1 MRRRHREPAL
11 AQFAQQ
17 AVFGEAA
24 HPRFAVPCVTVAA
37 QARGETA
44 AQVAPQHQAAPAGI
58 DEPRAAAPAVADA
71 LRALAPVSGVEQLR
85 FRLPLPRR
93 VEQNRAITTAIVEA
107 DEGVLRSGG
116 NHGSSLASRA
126 GAPAS
131 ICLLRLSA
139 LGDVT
144 HVLPLVHTLRRAWPG
159 VELTWVIGK
168 GERRLLDGLP
178 GVRFLEYDK
187 KSGIAGMRA
196 LRRELAGRRFD
207 ALLQMQ
213 VAARANLLSAF
224 IPAARR
230 IGYDKSRAKD
240 LHGLFVNERIPDRP
254 GIHVLDAIGSF
265 CEPLGLRQTEV
276 AWNLPVPDAAFE
288 WASRQWPDDG
298 APVLMVSPCSSHARR
313 NWRAE
318 RHAALADH
326 AAAKGWRVVLCGG
339 RSELERTTGDAILA
353 AMKHPALDLIGKDTL
368 KQLPALLAR
377 ANLLVTPDS
386 GPMHIANAMGTKVL
400 GLHAASNPR
409 RSGPYSDI
417 RYCVDRYD
425 SAARK
430 FLGKPADALK
440 WGTKIEF
447 DGVMDLVTVEDA
459 IEAFERY
466 IHDHRL

>member
-1 MRRRHREPAL
+1 
-11 AQFAQQ
+11 
-17 AVFGEAA
+17 
-24 HPRFAVPCVTVAA
+24 
-37 QARGETA
+37 
-44 AQVAPQHQAAPAGI
+44 
-58 DEPRAAAPAVADA
+58 
-71 LRALAPVSGVEQLR
+71 LR
-85 FRLPLPRR
+85 
-93 VEQNRAITTAIVEA
+93 T
-107 DEGVLRSGG
+107 GG
-116 NHGSSLASRA
+116 DHGSSLARQA
-126 GAPAS
+126 AAPAS

-144 HVLPLVHTLRRAWPG
+144 HVLPLVRTLRTAWPE

-168 GERRLLDGLP
+168 GEHRLLDGLP

-187 KSGIAGMRA
+187 KSGLAGMRA
-196 LRRELAGRRFD
+196 LRRALAGQRFD

-224 IPAARR
+224 IPAKRR
-230 IGYDKSRAKD
+230 IGYDKSRSKD
-240 LHGLFVNERIPDRP
+240 LHGLFINERIPDRP

-265 CEPLGLRQTEV
+265 CEPLGLQQTEV
-276 AWNLPVPDAAFE
+276 AWDMPVPDEAFE
-288 WASRQWPDDG
+288 WAAGQWPDDG
-298 APVLMVSPCSSHARR
+298 TPVLMVSPCSSHALR

-318 RHAALADH
+318 RYAALADH
-326 AAAKGWRVVLCGG
+326 AAAKGWRIVLCGG

-353 AMKHPALDLIGKDTL
+353 AMKHPALDLIGRDTL
-368 KQLPALLAR
+368 KQLPALLSR

-425 SAARK
+425 DAARK

-447 DGVMDLVTVEDA
+447 DGVMDLVTVDDA
-459 IEAFERY
+459 VGAFERH
-466 IHDHRL
+466 IVDAKVNSG